1 MALARDR
8 GELCSPLVIGW
19 CFSKLIF
26 LFLYNFLLLKY
37 KFIYEKK
44 FRKIQKKIVFDTP
57 ISKF

>member
-8 GELCSPLVIGW
+8 GELYSHWWLDGALVSW
-19 CFSKLIF
+19 SFY
-26 LFLYNFLLLKY
+26 FLYNFLLLKY
-37 KFIYEKK
+37 KFIYETK